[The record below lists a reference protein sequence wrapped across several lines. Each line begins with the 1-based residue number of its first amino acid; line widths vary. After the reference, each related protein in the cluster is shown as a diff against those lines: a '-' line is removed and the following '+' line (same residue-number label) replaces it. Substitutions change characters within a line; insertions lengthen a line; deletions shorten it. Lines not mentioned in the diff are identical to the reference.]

1 MDSHGNICGIEGSQ
15 THTVT
20 DAEGKESKV
29 TNVFEV
35 TADTAGLYT
44 GGKAPENIVSA
55 KYGVFPRLASDV
67 ASQLDKFATDP
78 TSLKLTQLCVDECPK
93 AGEVVCSY
101 YFLSRWQKV
110 LTAVKGKKK
119 THNPVA
125 DPTVRKYMRT
135 TSSVTRFAA
144 SLVPSLIDN
153 ACSEYTVADE
163 HQMCVDTFIYCDYTP
178 APSNNVLGR
187 CLPSLVTKPTIS
199 TQRCIEPL
207 SDIVCDPSDMTTWSA
222 TGSDSDFNTEC
233 MESPDAAGVFYKARY
248 TPIAVLD
255 KKKNVTNYP
264 LYNKDCVG
272 KDCLDNN
279 GAKNCVR
286 MEQKKLQLTE
296 IIPQMSFL
304 SSLTSV
310 AGTVAQYMGDIRT
323 AWYVV
328 LGAGLVFPLIF
339 SFVYTLVMRCCAGLM
354 VWFAILLF
362 VIFTIAAGI
371 VALLK
376 GGALDVALVDQVTTA
391 AGQSAASSYS
401 SLGASADYGVYY
413 EVIGYCLLVM
423 ALITLCMCLFLRK
436 AISDA
441 IHIIEMAA
449 KGLSQNFA
457 LTLYPIITFAGIAM
471 TGAVFLVIGVLL
483 LTAGNIKETAL
494 QVGANSTGAAGI
506 ALAESMRPQS
516 LESFSLLN
524 YMMFFD
530 LFMFLWTTEFIQAI
544 GIMTVGGTISHW
556 YFGAES
562 HDTKPGA
569 ESHGQSHPC
578 CCSYWMAL
586 RFHAGSA
593 AFGALLIAIVQSI
606 RVMFEYV
613 DHQMKE
619 HEGNSAAIKAL
630 RCITKC
636 CLCCLEK
643 CIRFISKNAY
653 IKTSI
658 SGDGFCFAAFRS
670 YKLIFNH
677 LLAFGATNSITA
689 ILMIVGKIMVCI
701 ASMLF
706 GYVWVNYSPAFTDK
720 SSDTYITSS
729 LFISI
734 AVLMMAYLVSEAFF
748 NVFHVTIDTIM
759 LAYCIVSVFLLL
771 LLLLLLLCSC
781 VGRLILLL
789 LCWCPYDSRILTH
802 SLTLS
807 LSLSLSLS
815 SRFVMQQDIDTPP
828 KGQATRGVMDDHV
841 KKLGKQADPNKEVD
855 ADPAWANS
863 EDGCIKRCC

>member
-1 MDSHGNICGIEGSQ
+1 MIAWFVIGVMAFQYGTPDILNHAMDSHGNICGVEGSQ

-20 DAEGKESKV
+20 NADGKQSTV
-29 TNVFEV
+29 TNVFKV
-35 TADTAGLYT
+35 TADTSGKYT

-67 ASQLDKFATDP
+67 AAQLDKFATDP

-93 AGEVVCSY
+93 AGEVVCDY
-101 YFLSRWQKV
+101 YFLSRWQKM
-110 LTAVKGKKK
+110 LTEVKGKKK

-153 ACSEYTVADE
+153 ACSEYTLADE

-233 MESPDAAGVFYKARY
+233 MESPDTAGVFYKARY
-248 TPIAVLD
+248 TPVAVLD

-264 LYNKDCVG
+264 LYNMECVG
-272 KDCLDNN
+272 KDCVDNN

-339 SFVYTLVMRCCAGLM
+339 SFVYTLVMRCCAAIM

-362 VIFTIAAGI
+362 IIFTIAAGI

-401 SLGASADYGVYY
+401 SLGTSEDYGIYY
-413 EVIGYCLLVM
+413 EIIGYALLVM

-494 QVGANSTGAAGI
+494 QEGGNSTGAAGI

-562 HDTKPGA
+562 HDKKPGA
-569 ESHGQSHPC
+569 ENHGQSHPC

-613 DHQMKE
+613 DHQLKE
-619 HEGNSAAIKAL
+619 HEGNSAAMKAF
-630 RCITKC
+630 RCITRC

-653 IKTSI
+653 IKTAI
-658 SGDGFCFAAFRS
+658 TGDGFCFAAFRS

-759 LAYCIVSVFLLL
+759 LAYCIDL
-771 LLLLLLLCSC
+771 
-781 VGRLILLL
+781 
-789 LCWCPYDSRILTH
+789 
-802 SLTLS
+802 
-807 LSLSLSLS
+807 
-815 SRFVMQQDIDTPP
+815 DTPP
-828 KGQATRGVMDDHV
+828 KGEATRGIMDSHV
-841 KKLGKQADPNKEVD
+841 AKLGKKADPNKKVD